1 MAEAEA
7 SARAGADSDE
17 CLHCAIIDMV
27 EERIADGS
35 ADAANLVVL
44 IAESL
49 VDVILLVPQAEQA
62 QLMAHMLSALGDLF
76 CPLITDCHTGTVRPS
91 PRISVA

>member
-76 CPLITDCHTGTVRPS
+76 LQKSS
-91 PRISVA
+91 PEGSGSGSTH

>member
-7 SARAGADSDE
+7 PARAGADSDE

-27 EERIADGS
+27 EERIAGGS

-62 QLMAHMLSALGDLF
+62 QLMAHTLSALGDLF
-76 CPLITDCHTGTVRPS
+76 LQKSS
-91 PRISVA
+91 PDGSGSGSTH

>member
-17 CLHCAIIDMV
+17 CLHCAITDMV

-35 ADAANLVVL
+35 ADAANLAVL

-62 QLMAHMLSALGDLF
+62 QLMAHTLSEAAPDQ
-76 CPLITDCHTGTVRPS
+76 P
-91 PRISVA
+91 ISDGLDRGAR

>member
-7 SARAGADSDE
+7 STRAEPDSDE
-17 CLHCAIIDMV
+17 CLHCAIIDLV
-27 EERIADGS
+27 DERIAAGS

-62 QLMAHMLSALGDLF
+62 QLMAHTLS
-76 CPLITDCHTGTVRPS
+76 VRLDNAAHAHPAGNFNRS
-91 PRISVA
+91 GASSTEVA